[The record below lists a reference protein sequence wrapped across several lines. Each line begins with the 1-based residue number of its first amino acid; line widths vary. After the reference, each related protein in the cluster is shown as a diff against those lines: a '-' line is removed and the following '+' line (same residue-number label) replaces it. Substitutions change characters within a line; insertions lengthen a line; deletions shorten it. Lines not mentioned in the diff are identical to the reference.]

1 MNRVKS
7 EKGPEV
13 VKPKKNRVGKITRPI
28 AEVLSGNF
36 LAGDSV
42 VKNLP
47 YTLFLV
53 LIALIYIANGYLAE
67 DTVRNI
73 NKVGNELKEL
83 RSEYI
88 TTKSDLMYTTK
99 QSELAK
105 IIEER
110 GLGLEESYDPPKKIV
125 ITEDEE
131 EAILDN

>member
-1 MNRVKS
+1 MNSFKKPSEEVKA
-7 EKGPEV
+7 K
-13 VKPKKNRVGKITRPI
+13 KPKKVSKITRSVVD
-28 AEVLSGNF
+28 VLSGNF
-36 LAGDSV
+36 LAGDKV

-53 LIALIYIANGYLAE
+53 FIGLVYIANGYLAE
-67 DTVRNI
+67 DTVRKI

-110 GLGLEESYDPPKKIV
+110 GLGLKESFDPPRKIV
-125 ITEDEE
+125 VTEE
-131 EAILDN
+131 EKEDLIAD